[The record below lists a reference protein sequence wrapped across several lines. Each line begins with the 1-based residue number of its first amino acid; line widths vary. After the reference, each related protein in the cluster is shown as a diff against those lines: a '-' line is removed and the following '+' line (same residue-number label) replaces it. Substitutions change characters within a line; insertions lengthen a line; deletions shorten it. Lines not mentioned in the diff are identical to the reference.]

1 MERIVKSLETI
12 KEKGLYRELRYLE
25 AAQGPYSVIDG
36 KEVLLLSSNS
46 YLGLC
51 TDERLKQA
59 AIRAIEKYGVGS
71 GGSRLTTGSYDLH
84 RKLEQKIARFKG
96 TEASLVFNT
105 GYMANLGTIAA
116 LADRDWV
123 IFSDSLNHASIIDGC
138 RLSGAKTVVY
148 RHADMEDLQAKVKEY
163 QRQQGLIVTDGVFS
177 MDGDIAP
184 LPEIVA
190 IAGRYGLLTM
200 VDDAHATGVLG
211 TNGGGTSDHFGLKG
225 EIDIQMGTLSKALAS
240 EGGYV
245 AGKQCLIDYLRNKA
259 RSFIFSTA
267 LAPHTIAIS
276 LNALDIVMN
285 EPGPRRTLIAN
296 SLWFQARLISAGFRV
311 MEGITPII
319 PIIIGEAGMAVR
331 FSRYLMDQGIYIPAI
346 RPPSVPVGTS
356 RLRATL
362 MATHTRE
369 DLEGALQTI
378 EEVGQELGLVEK
390 RATETGPRV

>member
-1 MERIVKSLETI
+1 MERIVKSLEAL
-12 KEKGLYRELRYLE
+12 KEKGLYRKLRYLE
-25 AAQGPYSVIDG
+25 AAQGPHSVIDG

-59 AIRAIEKYGVGS
+59 AISAIEKYGVGS

-84 RKLEQKIARFKG
+84 RKLEQKIAQFKG
-96 TEASLVFNT
+96 TEASIVFNT
-105 GYMANLGTIAA
+105 GYMANIGTIAG

-148 RHADMEDLQAKVKEY
+148 RHGDMEDLQMKVKEY
-163 QRQQGLIVTDGVFS
+163 QGAPGLIVTDGVFS

-190 IAGRYGLLTM
+190 IARRHGTLVM

-211 TNGGGTSDHFGLKG
+211 TNGSGTSDHFGLKG
-225 EIDIQMGTLSKALAS
+225 EIAIQMGTLSKALAS

-245 AGKQCLIDYLRNKA
+245 AGKQCLIDYLRTTA

-267 LAPHTIAIS
+267 LAPHTIAVS
-276 LNALDIVMN
+276 LNALDIVTN
-285 EPGPRRTLIAN
+285 EPGPRRFLIAN

-311 MEGITPII
+311 MESMTPII
-319 PIIIGEAGMAVR
+319 PLIIGEAGIAVR
-331 FSRYLMDQGIYIPAI
+331 FSSRLMDHGIYIPAI
-346 RPPSVPVGTS
+346 RPPSVPAGTS
-356 RLRATL
+356 RLRITL
-362 MATHTRE
+362 MATHTRK
-369 DLEGALQTI
+369 DLECALQRI
-378 EEVGQELGLVEK
+378 LDVGRELGLVEI
-390 RATETGPRV
+390 TSN